1 MLSSYIKDIS
11 KFSLLTLE
19 EEKRLTIS
27 WKDKKDRL
35 AFDKLVNSNL
45 RLVIDRAK
53 DFVNLGISIEDLIQ
67 EGNLGLMEGAKRFD
81 YRKGVRFST
90 YVRWWIDWAI
100 YNALNSQTKIIH
112 IPVNKLRKLEEI
124 KRATEIHTQYFG
136 TDPSISDLADATDMT
151 EHEVAMIIGNSGKPV
166 QLSEIEPHEE
176 QKILDRVE
184 TNYYVTDL
192 FDSLFT
198 HSSLSKDI
206 TRMLGCLPE
215 REKRVL
221 FLYYGIEQLRS
232 LSLEEVGEVLGLTR
246 ERVRQIKDLA
256 LNKLYT
262 LYGDQLRQY
271 L

>member
-11 KFSLLTLE
+11 KFPLLSLE
-19 EEKRLTIS
+19 EEKKLTRL
-27 WKDKKDRL
+27 WKDKGDGL
-35 AFDKLVNSNL
+35 AFNKLVNSNL

-67 EGNLGLMEGAKRFD
+67 EGNFGLIEGAKRFD

-124 KRATEIHTQYFG
+124 KRATEQYVQTCG
-136 TDPSISDLADATDMT
+136 KEPSVSELADATDMT
-151 EHEVAMIIGNSGKPV
+151 EHEVAMIIGNSGRPV
-166 QLSEIEPHEE
+166 QLNEMEPHEE
-176 QKILDRVE
+176 QRFLDHVDG
-184 TNYYVTDL
+184 NFYVTDL
-192 FDSLFT
+192 FESLFF
-198 HSSLSKDI
+198 HSSLSIDLVH
-206 TRMLGCLPE
+206 MLKSLQE
-215 REKRVL
+215 RERRVL
-221 FLYYGIEQLRS
+221 SLYYGIEQLRA

-256 LNKLYT
+256 LNRLYT
-262 LYGDQLRQY
+262 IYGEQLRQY